1 MKLTLKKD
9 RMKISE
15 LVEKPRKV
23 LGIYRR
29 NKDLS
34 VGDKTRLLIY
44 SSSWDVN
51 NIKAVFVCQPT
62 NTTTD
67 KATN

>member
-1 MKLTLKKD
+1 MVQFCLLVSLSIVYMKLTLKKD

-15 LVEKPRKV
+15 LVDKPRKV

-29 NKDLS
+29 DKDLS

-44 SSSWDVN
+44 SSS
-51 NIKAVFVCQPT
+51 
-62 NTTTD
+62 
-67 KATN
+67 

>member
-15 LVEKPRKV
+15 LVDKPRKV
-23 LGIYRR
+23 LGIYRQ

-44 SSSWDVN
+44 SSS
-51 NIKAVFVCQPT
+51 
-62 NTTTD
+62 
-67 KATN
+67 